1 MNASDPPDVMLLLR
15 AHSEQRLL
23 SREVIPV
30 VRQLETGEHL
40 PEEQLP
46 AAVAYLE
53 VIWVE
58 AVGLAREADAALG
71 RLEAVHGAQE
81 EGLCSPVEEGPGW
94 RGRVGLGSP
103 GAESPSSPSPSEP
116 RLPLSHQ
123 LPSRAR
129 RHHAAVRALRE
140 AVARHVTPLIERGM
154 LVETGTDKGD
164 TRSAR
169 IPESASAGGAC
180 LPASVEGECLP
191 ASVAAPAS
199 VLPEGDLRDLVS

>member
-1 MNASDPPDVMLLLR
+1 MNASDPPDVTLLLR
-15 AHSEQRLL
+15 AHSEQRWL

-58 AVGLAREADAALG
+58 AGGLAREADAALR
-71 RLEAVHGAQE
+71 RLDAGDGAQE
-81 EGLCSPVEEGPGW
+81 GLGSPAGEGPGW
-94 RGRVGLGSP
+94 RGGVRLGSP
-103 GAESPSSPSPSEP
+103 GAESPSSPSLSEL
-116 RLPLSHQ
+116 RLPLSRQ

-129 RHHAAVRALRE
+129 RYHAAVRALRE
-140 AVARHVTPLIERGM
+140 AVARHVTPLIKRGM

-164 TRSAR
+164 TRSAG